1 MEAFY
6 SESSSEDEERNE
18 ESGSSDSKSDSS
30 SETESGSAASDSD
43 ASTSD
48 EEDDDDSIN
57 ISQQNIVRLSPS
69 LSPSPPSHRLTRSL
83 VIQSSSES
91 QYSSNSSDSDS
102 SISDTPEKVSPRMP
116 LAVPKS
122 NLDLL
127 LDLDGEFC
135 YSFMH
140 ISLLYPSLILSQV
153 H

>member
-140 ISLLYPSLILSQV
+140 ISLLYPS
-153 H
+153 